1 MTSVRRSASQNADL
15 PSPPSPSASSR
26 SANKPQSAPPPPPT
40 TAQQYQLE
48 GEAEE
53 LLHTLDAILGTSSK
67 AAKAAPASATPS
79 TAEPLLL
86 AVEKLLALFDRFTSI
101 SDASLLRSAVAQR
114 HTLSH
119 HAALVAAGV
128 EAHRR
133 VVNRSSELLSVA
145 DDLAQ
150 AGADV
155 RASSLHLAA
164 LLAHC
169 DSLYKAAGAAASL
182 SGDDELRLNAT
193 HAEAARHWRSVVA
206 AARSVRSNA
215 ERLRPLLAAPSAAA
229 DKTAPA
235 APTQSELDARRD
247 LRAAEE
253 RLKDLAQQAAADKSL
268 ASAAAKREATL
279 ADEAKRSAA
288 QLASLTGERDAAL
301 AKVKLLEQQLASAN
315 QSAAAATAAA
325 AAAASAAID
334 SLEPRGASGSGGG
347 GVATLQSAT
356 DEQLQALAQDATL
369 KAKNDVLK
377 EALRSASRAADEL
390 VTATLDQSSDLTAF
404 VGAAKASAAAL
415 TRPLQLALQIL
426 SAARHVP
433 VYTYENGTE
442 DAEILARYKRAIFD
456 LISDAKRIRTA
467 ADEAGGAS
475 SGSSE
480 RDELL
485 LETRRSTLKTQLFYF
500 GKCIESAIYGGM
512 WL

>member
-1 MTSVRRSASQNADL
+1 LRTAS
-15 PSPPSPSASSR
+15 
-26 SANKPQSAPPPPPT
+26 KPQSAPPPPPT

-48 GEAEE
+48 GDAEE
-53 LLHTLDAILGTSSK
+53 LLHSLDAILGTSSK
-67 AAKAAPASATPS
+67 AAKAAPASTAPGAAS
-79 TAEPLLL
+79 TTEPLLV

-101 SDASLLRSAVAQR
+101 SDASLLRTAVAQR
-114 HTLSH
+114 HALSH

-155 RASSLHLAA
+155 RASSLHLTA

-169 DSLYKAAGAAASL
+169 DTLYKAAGAAASL

-206 AARSVRSNA
+206 AARNVRSNA

-279 ADEAKRSAA
+279 ADEAKRHAA

-334 SLEPRGASGSGGG
+334 SLEPRSASSGG

-415 TRPLQLALQIL
+415 TRPLQLAQQIL

-475 SGSSE
+475 SGSASE